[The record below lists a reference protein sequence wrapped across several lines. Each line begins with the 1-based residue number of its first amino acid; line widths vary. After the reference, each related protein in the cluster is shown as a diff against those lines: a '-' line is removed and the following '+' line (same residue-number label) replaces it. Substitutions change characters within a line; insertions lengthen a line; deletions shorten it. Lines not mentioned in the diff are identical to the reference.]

1 MTSTYTMSV
10 LFLRVAFLAA
20 GFFAVVAFLA
30 FVVVFPAVLFL
41 LDEAVMVLL
50 VAMMGILAFFN
61 GAHVTHVDNR
71 YCTTVVKVMS
81 RANARSPARW
91 FTGCVLDDGG
101 FVSCRRAHKLTCA
114 HVHPRCFRHVLG
126 TLLYGEC
133 GR

>member
-1 MTSTYTMSV
+1 MSV

-41 LDEAVMVLL
+41 LDEAVVVLL

-71 YCTTVVKVMS
+71 YCTTVFVLC
-81 RANARSPARW
+81 RAQMLAPLHAGLRARVR
-91 FTGCVLDDGG
+91 
-101 FVSCRRAHKLTCA
+101 
-114 HVHPRCFRHVLG
+114 
-126 TLLYGEC
+126 
-133 GR
+133 